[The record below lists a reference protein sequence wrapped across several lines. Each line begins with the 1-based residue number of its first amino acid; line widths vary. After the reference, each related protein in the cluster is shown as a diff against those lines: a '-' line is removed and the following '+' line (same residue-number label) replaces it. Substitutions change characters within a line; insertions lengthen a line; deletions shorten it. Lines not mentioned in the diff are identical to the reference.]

1 MATPS
6 LKPAETILVVDDDEE
21 VLSLAVD
28 VLMAAGYTVL
38 STSDPRQ
45 ALRLARDHAEPLQ
58 LLVTDIVMPLMNG
71 MQLATEVQAFRPDI
85 KILLI
90 SAYRTKEIEDY
101 RMRLGLRGLFLDKPF
116 TINALTGAVRSLLA
130 DRAPSPW
137 RRPP

>member
-6 LKPAETILVVDDDEE
+6 SKPAETVLVVDDDPE

-28 VLMAAGYTVL
+28 ILSAAGYTVL
-38 STSDPRQ
+38 STLDPRQ
-45 ALRLARDHAEPLQ
+45 ALRLARTHPGPLH

-71 MQLATEVQAFRPDI
+71 MQLATEVEALRPEV

-90 SAYRTKEIEDY
+90 SAYRTKEVEDY

-116 TINALTGAVRSLLA
+116 TMAALTGAVRSLLA
-130 DRAPSPW
+130 DRARSPW
-137 RRPP
+137 RRPQ